1 MKTKLLLTLFL
12 VSLGFGAFASERHK
26 RPYVRCELER
36 IKVMRRIPLIP
47 LIQAED
53 INECL
58 YLTFQFSLYDA
69 DITISDKDGNEV
81 AKEQQTIIYEG
92 HTIVIQESDG
102 YPYSVEIISP
112 TVVIRG
118 EIILE

>member
-26 RPYVRCELER
+26 RPHVRCELER
-36 IKVMRRIPLIP
+36 IKVMRRTPLIP

-53 INECL
+53 INDRL
-58 YLTFQFSLYDA
+58 YLTFQFSLDDA